1 MMMVSTEFKTMSKL
15 TAVHQQLV
23 ELAEAQGFL
32 TYDDIFRLIPK
43 SRRDVALLDQLLDEL
58 SEVDVSIIDTSVD
71 DEADDVVDAD
81 LDAIAEES
89 EPDDLGATL
98 EIDLDALE
106 EIALD
111 EAEAS
116 SEMELLTPDL
126 LGDAGYQQAIDSD
139 DVVGLYLKEAGHI
152 PLLTADEEVS
162 LAMRMEAGEIAM
174 EQLQELSDSLDL
186 DTVDR
191 LLAII
196 EDGQLAREHLIRA
209 NSRLVISVAKK
220 FVGRGV
226 PFLDLIQEGNIGLI
240 RAVRKFEYQRK
251 HKFSTYA
258 TWWIRQAVS
267 RAVADQ
273 GRTIRVPVHMGDQ
286 LNKMRRVTLELQQ
299 LLGREPSPEEIAFR
313 METTPEKI
321 HQLIEISRRPMSL
334 DTPIDEEGDTDL
346 GDFIEDNAS
355 PAPDELTMQNLLR
368 EQLEQVL
375 ARLPDREAHI
385 LRLRYGLEDGETH
398 TLEEVGKQ
406 IGVTR
411 ERVRQLEAQALNRLR
426 RSSAHTLLIDYLR

>member
-1 MMMVSTEFKTMSKL
+1 MTVEAIDPTVRTMSDL
-15 TAVHQQLV
+15 TTVRRQLV
-23 ELAEAQGFL
+23 KLAKKQENITFGDIFDRLPDARDDEELLKQLLAELNEVGVTVAQH
-32 TYDDIFRLIPK
+32 
-43 SRRDVALLDQLLDEL
+43 
-58 SEVDVSIIDTSVD
+58 
-71 DEADDVVDAD
+71 EADDNAD
-81 LDAIAEES
+81 DNLDDDPEGEEES
-89 EPDDLGATL
+89 LNL
-98 EIDLDALE
+98 NALE
-106 EIALD
+106 EITLD
-111 EAEAS
+111 E
-116 SEMELLTPDL
+116 SEMLTELALLTPDL
-126 LGDAGYQQAIDSD
+126 LRDAGYQQAIDTD

-162 LAMRMEAGEIAM
+162 LAKRMEAAEFAIA
-174 EQLQELSDSLDL
+174 QLEEMGHELDL
-186 DTVDR
+186 DTQDR
-191 LLAII
+191 LYAII
-196 EDGQLAREHLIRA
+196 EDGKLAREHLIRA

-286 LNKMRRVTLELQQ
+286 LNKMRRVSLELQQ
-299 LLGREPSPEEIAFR
+299 TLGREPTPEEIAVR

-346 GDFIEDNAS
+346 GDFIEDTTS

-375 ARLPDREAHI
+375 ERLPDREAHI
-385 LRLRYGLEDGETH
+385 LRLRYGLADGETH

>member
-1 MMMVSTEFKTMSKL
+1 MKAKATTTEPMVETMDEVI
-15 TAVHQQLV
+15 TALR
-23 ELAEAQGFL
+23 ELLALADKREYI
-32 TYDDIFRLIPK
+32 TYDDIFK
-43 SRRDVALLDQLLDEL
+43 LLPQTRKDASLMEQVVETLSESGASVLEGTPGDNEQDDENGGGDTEFDLEAMEERVLDE
-58 SEVDVSIIDTSVD
+58 S
-71 DEADDVVDAD
+71 A
-81 LDAIAEES
+81 
-89 EPDDLGATL
+89 
-98 EIDLDALE
+98 
-106 EIALD
+106 ALD
-111 EAEAS
+111 E
-116 SEMELLTPDL
+116 MTLLTPNL
-126 LGDAGYQQAIDSD
+126 LKDAGYQQAIDAD

-152 PLLTADEEVS
+152 PLLTAEEEVS
-162 LAMRMEAGEIAM
+162 LARRMEAAEFAT
-174 EQLQELSDSLDL
+174 EQLEEMDDVLDFE
-186 DTVDR
+186 TRER
-191 LLAII
+191 LYTII
-196 EDGQLAREHLIRA
+196 EDGAVAREHLIRA

-286 LNKMRRVTLELQQ
+286 LNKMRRISLELQQ
-299 LLGREPSPEEIAFR
+299 TLGREPTPEEIAVR

-321 HQLIEISRRPMSL
+321 HQLVEISRRPMSL

-346 GDFIEDNAS
+346 GDFIEDTAS

-375 ARLPDREAHI
+375 ERLPDREAHI
-385 LRLRYGLEDGETH
+385 LRLRYGLADGETH

>member
-1 MMMVSTEFKTMSKL
+1 MVSTEFKTMSKL

-23 ELAEAQGFL
+23 ELAESQGFL
-32 TYDDIFRLIPK
+32 TYDDIFRLVPK
-43 SRRDVALLDQLLDEL
+43 SRRDVTLLDQLIDEL

-71 DEADDVVDAD
+71 DEADDAADAD
-81 LDAIAEES
+81 LDAIAEEG
-89 EPDDLGATL
+89 EPDDFAATL

-111 EAEAS
+111 EAQAS
-116 SEMELLTPDL
+116 SEIELLTPDL

-152 PLLTADEEVS
+152 PLLTAEEEVS

-174 EQLQELSDSLDL
+174 EQLQELSDSLDM

-286 LNKMRRVTLELQQ
+286 LNKMRRISLELQQ
-299 LLGREPSPEEIAFR
+299 LLGREPSPEEIAYR

-346 GDFIEDNAS
+346 GDFIEDTAS

>member
-1 MMMVSTEFKTMSKL
+1 MTVQTMTMDQTVGTMNEL
-15 TAVHQQLV
+15 TTIQQQLV
-23 ELAEAQGFL
+23 TIAEENGFV
-32 TYDDIFRLIPK
+32 TYDDIFKLLP
-43 SRRDVALLDQLLDEL
+43 ALRNEEELLEQLTDEL
-58 SEVDVSIIDTSVD
+58 NELDITVVEAPSVD
-71 DEADDVVDAD
+71 ES
-81 LDAIAEES
+81 EES
-89 EPDDLGATL
+89 DEVN
-98 EIDLDALE
+98 IDIRALE
-106 EIALD
+106 ELLPD
-111 EAEAS
+111 ENQTRV
-116 SEMELLTPDL
+116 EMTLLTPNL
-126 LGDAGYQQAIDSD
+126 LKDAGYQQAIDAD

-152 PLLTADEEVS
+152 PLLTAEEEVS
-162 LAMRMEAGEIAM
+162 LAKRMEAAEFAEAQLAEYGE
-174 EQLQELSDSLDL
+174 ELDF
-186 DTVDR
+186 DTRDR
-191 LLAII
+191 LALII
-196 EDGQLAREHLIRA
+196 EDGMLAREHLIRA

-286 LNKMRRVTLELQQ
+286 LNKMRRVSLDLQQ
-299 LLGREPSPEEIAFR
+299 SLGREATPEEIAER
-313 METTPEKI
+313 METTPEKV

-346 GDFIEDNAS
+346 GDFIEDTAS

-426 RSSAHTLLIDYLR
+426 RSSAHMLLIDYLR